1 MGKGGSIINL
11 PEIGMAISKWLV
23 SLATHRK
30 DQTDFEMLS
39 DHLNYH
45 HSLVKR
51 SLHQTHRHAKR
62 LFRKHK
68 LTFNN
73 LKSAGTKAAA
83 GAALASTLFVSPA
96 HSGTDTNKLKTDVG
110 HTQAQIPPPP
120 TEGVA
125 LVGPDNP
132 NPSKMTQAEFGEKIK
147 EIMKGSQRDGK
158 LSTAQY
164 QQIKDL
170 LRDQIGVEVSNKTN
184 DGFELNKH
192 YGYNGREQHLPTHAG
207 DKAKNHLSPDDPT
220 AIASGV
226 TPGRGAWGY
235 VAPAEEK
242 WYVVGQTFLSEQ
254 FGTPATKG
262 LGGQRYIVIEIP
274 EDANGNYTMV
284 ARGALWD
291 AGPGRSTG
299 KVFGAAPEFFHHV
312 GPAAARSA
320 KFKAIMLPE
329 VGERKPVN
337 ELGPLNDRFKTP

>member
-1 MGKGGSIINL
+1 MGQGGIIINL
-11 PEIGMAISKWLV
+11 PELGMATCKWLV
-23 SLATHRK
+23 SLTSQRK
-30 DQTDFEMLS
+30 VQSDFDMLS

-45 HSLVKR
+45 HSIVKR
-51 SLHQTHRHAKR
+51 SLHQTHRHAKK
-62 LFRKHK
+62 LFRKHR

-73 LKSAGTKAAA
+73 LKNVGTKAAA
-83 GAALASTLFVSPA
+83 GAALAGTLFVAPA
-96 HSGTDTNKLKTDVG
+96 HSGVEKDKQGDNNVS
-110 HTQAQIPPPP
+110 QAQIPSPP
-120 TEGVA
+120 VNSSA
-125 LVGPDNP
+125 LAGPDNP
-132 NPSKMTQAEFGEKIK
+132 NPNKMTQAEFGEKIK

-170 LRDQIGVEVSNKTN
+170 LHDQIGVEVSNQTD

-192 YGYNGREQHLPTHAG
+192 YGYNGREQHLPTRAG
-207 DKAKNHLSPDDPT
+207 DSAKNHLSSDDQT

-242 WYVVGQTFLSEQ
+242 WYVVGQTFLSQQ

-291 AGPGRSTG
+291 AGPGRTTG
-299 KVFGAAPEFFHHV
+299 KVFGAAPEFFHQV

-329 VGERKPVN
+329 VGERKPAS

>member
-1 MGKGGSIINL
+1 MGQGGIIINL
-11 PEIGMAISKWLV
+11 PEIGMSVTKWLV
-23 SLATHRK
+23 GLASQK
-30 DQTDFEMLS
+30 KNQTDFEMLS

-51 SLHQTHRHAKR
+51 SLHQTHRHAKK
-62 LFRKHK
+62 LFRKHR
-68 LTFNN
+68 LTFDN
-73 LKSAGTKAAA
+73 LKNVGTKAAA
-83 GAALASTLFVSPA
+83 GAALASALFVSPA
-96 HSGTDTNKLKTDVG
+96 HTGANKVKPNSESNQA
-110 HTQAQIPPPP
+110 QAQIPPPP
-120 TEGVA
+120 TEIVA
-125 LVGPDNP
+125 LAGPDNP
-132 NPSKMTQAEFGEKIK
+132 NPNKMTQTEFGAKIK
-147 EIMKGSQRDGK
+147 EIMQGSARDGK
-158 LSTAQY
+158 LSDAQY

-170 LRDQIGVEVSNKTN
+170 LRDQIGVEVSKKTD

-192 YGYNGREQHLPTHAG
+192 YGYNGREQHLPTHVG

-220 AIASGV
+220 ALASGV

-254 FGTPATKG
+254 FGTSATKG

-312 GPAAARSA
+312 GPAAARSS

-329 VGERKPVN
+329 VGERKQAS
-337 ELGPLNDRFKTP
+337 ELGPLNDNLKQP